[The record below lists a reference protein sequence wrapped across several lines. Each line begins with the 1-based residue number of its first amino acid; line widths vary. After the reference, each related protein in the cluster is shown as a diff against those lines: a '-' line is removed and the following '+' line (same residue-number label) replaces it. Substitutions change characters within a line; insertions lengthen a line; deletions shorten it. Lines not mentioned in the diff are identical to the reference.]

1 MDQNKVMDFMRKLS
15 TSPDAMGKIEKLL
28 KLSTQAMETVQLL
41 QNAKP
46 EERDEIRN
54 AFLKTQKQIGA
65 EYETVLA
72 EMGLTKDMLE
82 EYTANPKNFSPENWA
97 FLEAMKKESKQ
108 PEAAPRKVSS
118 KKGKKARFPSKVWLS
133 A

>member
-15 TSPDAMGKIEKLL
+15 GSPDSMKKIEKLL
-28 KLSTQAMETVQLL
+28 QLSVQAMETVKLL
-41 QNAKP
+41 QSAKP

-54 AFLKTQKQIGA
+54 TFLNTQKQIGA
-65 EYETVLA
+65 EYEKVLA
-72 EMGLTKDMLE
+72 EMGLTKEMLE

-97 FLEAMKKESKQ
+97 FLEAMKNESKQ
-108 PEAAPRKVSS
+108 PEMAPRKSSS
-118 KKGKKARFPSKVWLS
+118 KKGKKAKFPSKVWLS